1 MTLLFQYN
9 ENTSIFVVLSAAY
22 IMAAYFCRDDVWKCL
37 LAFIL
42 TEIYCVSPMYA
53 YTVDHAPAFAFIVYA
68 SIYFTVIKSLNT
80 YKVMV
85 ACFTMGIFEISMA
98 GAYNDWF
105 SPQGLN
111 DWLYQNYEVIV
122 SLLHVY
128 IVFTLVQWRLV
139 RRFLGLF
146 RDGVVRSLSGNCLP
160 LYF

>member
-1 MTLLFQYN
+1 MWFAYVYNADLATLL
-9 ENTSIFVVLSAAY
+9 AAVY
-22 IMAAYFCRDDVWKCL
+22 LIAAYFCVQDVWKCL
-37 LAFIL
+37 LASL
-42 TEIYCVSPMYA
+42 ACQLYYLSPLYT

-85 ACFTMGIFEISMA
+85 ACFTMGIFEILMA

-122 SLLHVY
+122 SLLHAY
-128 IVFTLVQWRLV
+128 IVYTLVQWRLV
-139 RRFLGLF
+139 RRFLGFF

>member
-1 MTLLFQYN
+1 MSWLAYEQNVSL
-9 ENTSIFVVLSAAY
+9 SVVFAATY
-22 IMAAYFCRDDVWKCL
+22 LAAAYFCHKDVYHCMLACL
-37 LAFIL
+37 SCQIYSL
-42 TEIYCVSPMYA
+42 TPLYG

-68 SIYFTVIKSLNT
+68 AIYFTLIKSLKT

-85 ACFTMGIFEISMA
+85 SCFTMGIFEILMA

-122 SLLHVY
+122 SLLHAY

>member
-1 MTLLFQYN
+1 MWLTYANNVGFDISL
-9 ENTSIFVVLSAAY
+9 AAVY
-22 IMAAYFCRDDVWKCL
+22 LMAAYFCIQDVWKCL
-37 LAFIL
+37 LASL
-42 TEIYCVSPMYA
+42 SCQLYCLSPLYT

-68 SIYFTVIKSLNT
+68 SIYFTVIKSLKT

-85 ACFTMGIFEISMA
+85 ACFTMGTFEILMA

-128 IVFTLVQWRLV
+128 IVFTMVQWRLV
-139 RRFLGLF
+139 RRFFGLF